1 MKPLLQ
7 DKRSIARR
15 AHEELENPGRARRRA
30 ARAARAIEAER
41 AGETPGPVPKKWITR
56 TLEEE
61 IAMFPKIPIKTLAA
75 RVRQREQ
82 GLIRRAPNLL
92 RQANL
97 KLEREHP
104 GQRYELNTLM
114 LHWFLTGIITNEQWL
129 YAIRLLRLD
138 DCFPG
143 SE

>member
-7 DKRSIARR
+7 DEKSIARR
-15 AHEELENPGRARRRA
+15 AREELENPGRTLRRA
-30 ARAARAIEAER
+30 ARAAIEAEK
-41 AGETPGPVPKKWITR
+41 AGEAPGPVPKTWITR
-56 TLEEE
+56 TLSEE
-61 IAMFPKIPIKTLAA
+61 IAMFPDVPVKTLAA

-92 RQANL
+92 RQANR

-114 LHWFLTGIITNEQWL
+114 LHWLLTDIITKDQWL
-129 YAIRLLRLD
+129 YVNRVLRLD
-138 DCFPG
+138 DVFPY